1 MTLKRA
7 FLLSAFIFFSF
18 SVTSQQTAAYTHE
31 LVDFNRALE
40 LYNNEQYLAA
50 QNLFSEVIEETDD
63 EKIKGDAAYYVA
75 NAAVRLNQ
83 PGADRLMENFVTRYP
98 TSTKTN
104 SAYLDVADYY
114 FQTGKYALAR
124 RWYDRVDENSMSRK
138 DRERFNFNNGYAYF
152 RANQFE
158 EAQKYLNRVRDSKQ
172 YGAQAKY
179 YLGYIAYEGDN
190 YEEAN
195 QYFEE
200 VKGNNR
206 YSEDLSY
213 FQADMNFKLGNFQ
226 KAIEQGLEQLPKANR
241 QELSQLNKIIGES
254 YFNLGKYQEA
264 IPYLKEYKGERGKWN
279 NTDYYQLGY
288 AYYKQGN
295 YEAAINEFNKIVD
308 GKNAIAQNAYYHLAQ
323 SYLESDQKQQALNAF
338 KNASEMEF
346 DAKIQEDALLN
357 YAKLSYEI
365 GNSYESPSQVLI
377 NYLNKYPN
385 SEHRSEM
392 ETLLIDSFITSKN
405 YEEAMRLLE
414 NNRNFADKQA
424 YQQVAYLYGLELYE
438 KGDYYAAI
446 ENFDKALKEPRDQ
459 KITAKS
465 TFWKAESEY
474 NVNRMDDAILGY
486 REFKGMT
493 AARNTDEYEDL
504 DYNIGYAYFKKND
517 YSQAV
522 NYFKSYVNSR
532 NADGARKNDALLRL
546 GDTYYVTSQYWPAME
561 AYQDAIDNGVS
572 NADYA
577 AFQKAISYGFV
588 GRNETK
594 IQELDAFLN
603 KYPRS
608 PYRDDAMF
616 ELGNTYVALGNNTQG
631 IQSYNRLI
639 QGVPESALV
648 PKAML
653 RQGLIYYNNNESN
666 KALERLRKVVA
677 EYPNTPEAKQ
687 AVSTARNVYVDLG
700 RTDEYANWVRNID
713 FVEVTDADLD
723 NTTYEAAENQYL
735 NNNTEKAIANF
746 EKYIQNFPNGIH
758 SINANFYLAQLY
770 FREGQVD
777 KSIPHYRYVTSK
789 PKNEFSEQSLAR
801 LSQIYLEKKNY
812 TEALPLLEKLE
823 NQAANEQNVVFAQQ
837 NLMKSY
843 YETGNIGKANEYAEK
858 VLNNSSA
865 EAEARND
872 ARVMVARAAIKSG
885 NMAKAKSAYKEVQKT
900 ATGELAAEALY
911 YDAFFKH
918 QDGNYEASNAAI
930 QILAKDFSGY
940 KLWGAKGLVLMAKNF
955 YALKDAYQATYIL
968 ENVIK
973 NFPQYPDV
981 VNEAKAE
988 LAKIKAQ
995 EAKTNSSVETNNN

>member
-1 MTLKRA
+1 MTLRSA
-7 FLLSAFIFFSF
+7 YLLVVFISISF
-18 SVTSQQTAAYTHE
+18 SAVCQQSAAYTHE

-50 QNLFSEVIEETDD
+50 QNLFDEVKDETDD
-63 EKIKGDAAYYVA
+63 EKIKGDAAYYIA
-75 NAAVRLNQ
+75 NAAVRMNQ

-114 FQTGKYALAR
+114 FQTGKYALSR
-124 RWYDRVDENSMSRK
+124 RWYDRVDEKAMSKK
-138 DRERFNFNNGYAYF
+138 DRERYYFNNGYAYF
-152 RANQFE
+152 RSNNFE
-158 EAQKYLNRVRDSKQ
+158 EAQTYFNRVRDSKE
-172 YGAQAKY
+172 YGSQAKY
-179 YLGYIAYEGDN
+179 YLGYIAYEGDD

-195 QYFEE
+195 EYFEE
-200 VKGNNR
+200 VKGNDR

-213 FQADMNFKLGNFQ
+213 FQADMNFKLGNFE
-226 KAIEQGLEQLPKANR
+226 KAIEQGLEQLPNANR
-241 QELSQLNKIIGES
+241 QEIPQLNKIIGES
-254 YFNLGKYQEA
+254 YFNLEQYEEA
-264 IPYLKEYKGERGKWN
+264 IPYLKGYNGLRGKWN

-323 SYLESDQKQQALNAF
+323 SYLESGQKQQALNAF

-346 DAKIQEDALLN
+346 DAKIQEDALFN

-377 NYLNKYPN
+377 NYLNKYPD
-385 SEHRSEM
+385 SENKAAM
-392 ETLLIDSFITSKN
+392 ESLLIDSFITSKN

-414 NNRNFADKQA
+414 NNRNFSDKQA
-424 YQQVAYLYGLELYE
+424 YQKVAYYYGLELFE
-438 KGDYYAAI
+438 EGDYEAAI
-446 ENFDKALKEPRDQ
+446 QNFDKALKEPRDQ
-459 KITAKS
+459 DITAKA

-474 NVNRMDDAILGY
+474 SINRMEDAILGY
-486 REFKGMT
+486 REFKGMS
-493 AARNTDEYEDL
+493 AAKGTDEYADL

-522 NYFKSYVNSR
+522 NYFKSYTSSA
-532 NADGARKNDALLRL
+532 NAEGAKKNDALLRL

-561 AYQDAIDNGVS
+561 AYQKAIDNGVS

-588 GRNETK
+588 NRNDTK
-594 IQELDAFLN
+594 IEELNSFTN

-608 PYRDDAMF
+608 PYRDDAMY
-616 ELGNTYVALGNNTQG
+616 ELGNTYVAANKIDQG

-639 QGVPESALV
+639 RDVPQSALV

-653 RQGLIYYNNNESN
+653 RQGLIYYNNNEGN

-700 RTDEYANWVRNID
+700 RTDEYASWVRNID
-713 FVEVTDADLD
+713 FVEVSDADLD

-735 NNNTEKAIANF
+735 NNNTDKAIANF

-770 FREGQVD
+770 YRNGNID
-777 KSIPHYRYVTSK
+777 RSISNYRYVTSK
-789 PKNEFSEQSLAR
+789 PKNEFSEQALAR
-801 LSQIYLEKKNY
+801 LSQIYLEKKDY
-812 TEALPLLEKLE
+812 TQALPLLEKLE
-823 NQAANEQNVVFAQQ
+823 IHADNEQNVVFAQQ

-843 YETGNIGKANEYAEK
+843 YETGNFAKANAYAEK
-858 VLNNSSA
+858 VLNNASA
-865 EAEARND
+865 ETEARND
-872 ARVMVARAAIKSG
+872 ARIMVARAAIRSG
-885 NMAKAKSAYKEVQKT
+885 NDNKARSAYKEVQKT
-900 ATGELAAEALY
+900 ATGELGAEALY
-911 YDAFFKH
+911 YDAYFKH
-918 QDGNYEASNAAI
+918 KDGNHEASNAAV
-930 QILAKDFSGY
+930 QILAKDFAGY

-955 YALKDAYQATYIL
+955 YALNDAYQATYIL
-968 ENVIK
+968 ENVTK
-973 NFPQYPDV
+973 NFQKYPEV
-981 VNEAKAE
+981 VKEAQAE

-995 EAKTNSSVETNNN
+995 EAKTNSSVETNN

>member
-1 MTLKRA
+1 MTLKKA
-7 FLLSAFIFFSF
+7 CLLVVFISFSF
-18 SVTSQQTAAYTHE
+18 SGISQQSAAYTHE
-31 LVDFNRALE
+31 LVDFNRALA

-50 QNLFSEVIEETDD
+50 QNLFDEVMEDTND
-63 EKIKGDAAYYVA
+63 EKIKGDCAYYIA

-83 PGADRLMENFVTRYP
+83 SGADELMENFVTHYP

-104 SAYLDVADYY
+104 SAYIDVADYY
-114 FQTGKYALAR
+114 FNTGKYALAR
-124 RWYDRVDENSMSRK
+124 RWYDRVDEKAMGRK
-138 DRERFNFNNGYAYF
+138 DRERFYFNNGYAYF
-152 RANQFE
+152 RSNDME
-158 EAQKYLNRVRDSKQ
+158 KAQDYFQRVRDSKE
-172 YGAQAKY
+172 YGSQAKY
-179 YLGYIAYEGDN
+179 YLGYIAYEGDD
-190 YEEAN
+190 YQEAN

-200 VKGNNR
+200 VKGNAR
-206 YSEDLSY
+206 YSKDLSY
-213 FQADMNFKLGNFQ
+213 YQADMNFKLGNFE
-226 KAIEQGLEQLPKANR
+226 KAIEQGLEQLPKSNR

-254 YFNLGKYQEA
+254 YFNLGEYEKA
-264 IPYLKEYKGERGKWN
+264 IPYLKEYKGMRGKWN

-323 SYLESDQKQQALNAF
+323 SYLESEQKQQALNAF

-346 DAKIQEDALLN
+346 DTKIQEDALFN

-365 GNSYESPSQVLI
+365 GNSYESPSKVLLS
-377 NYLNKYPN
+377 YLEKYPD
-385 SEHRSEM
+385 SQHREEM

-414 NNRNFADKQA
+414 NNRSFSDKQA
-424 YQQVAYLYGLELYE
+424 YQKVAYFYGLELYE
-438 KGDYYAAI
+438 QGDYYEAI
-446 ENFDKALKEPRDQ
+446 KNFDKALKEPRDQ
-459 KITAKS
+459 QITAKA

-474 NVNRMDDAILGY
+474 NVNRMEDALLGY
-486 REFKGMT
+486 REFKGMS

-522 NYFKSYVNSR
+522 NYFKNYVNNS

-561 AYQDAIDNGVS
+561 AYQRAIDNGVS

-588 GRNETK
+588 DRNDTK
-594 IQELDAFLN
+594 IEELNSFIG

-608 PYRDDAMF
+608 SYRDDAMY
-616 ELGNTYVALGNNTQG
+616 ELGNTYVANNNISQA

-639 QGVPESALV
+639 RDVPESSLV

-653 RQGLIYYNNNESN
+653 RQGLIYYNQNEGN
-666 KALERLRKVVA
+666 KALERLKKVVA
-677 EYPNTPEAKQ
+677 EFPNTPEAKQ

-700 RTDEYANWVRNID
+700 RTDEYASWVRNID
-713 FVEVTDADLD
+713 FVEVSDADLD

-735 NNNTEKAIANF
+735 NNNTQKAIANF

-770 FREGQVD
+770 YRDGKVEN
-777 KSIPHYRYVTSK
+777 SIPYYQYVTSK
-789 PKNEFSEQSLAR
+789 PKNEFSEQALAR
-801 LSQIYLEKKNY
+801 LSQIYLEKKDY
-812 TEALPLLEKLE
+812 ASALPLLEKLE
-823 NQAANEQNVVFAQQ
+823 NLADNEQNVVFAQS

-843 YETGNIGKANEYAEK
+843 YETGNFSKANQYAEK
-858 VLNNSSA
+858 VLANSHS
-865 EAEARND
+865 EEEARND
-872 ARVMVARAAIKSG
+872 ARVMVARAAIQSG
-885 NMAKAKSAYKEVQKT
+885 NESKARSAYKEVQKT
-900 ATGELAAEALY
+900 AKGELAAEALY
-911 YDAFFKH
+911 YDAYFKH
-918 QDGNYEASNAAI
+918 KDGNYEASNAAV

-955 YALKDAYQATYIL
+955 YALGDAYQATYIL
-968 ENVIK
+968 DNVIK
-973 NFPQYPDV
+973 NFQKFPEV
-981 VNEAKAE
+981 VAEAKAE
-988 LAKIKAQ
+988 QAKIKAQ
-995 EAKTNSSVETNNN
+995 EAKTNASVQTNN

>member
-7 FLLSAFIFFSF
+7 YLLVVFISISF
-18 SVTSQQTAAYTHE
+18 SAICQQSAAYTHK

-40 LYNNEQYLAA
+40 LYNNQQYLAA
-50 QNLFSEVIEETDD
+50 QNLFDEVKDKTDD
-63 EKIKGDAAYYVA
+63 EKIKGDASYYIA

-114 FQTGKYALAR
+114 FQTGKYALSR
-124 RWYDRVDENSMSRK
+124 KWYDRVDENAMSRK
-138 DRERFNFNNGYAYF
+138 DRERFYFNNGYAYF
-152 RANQFE
+152 KSNQLE
-158 EAQKYLNRVRDSKQ
+158 EAQTYFNRVRDSKE

-179 YLGYIAYEGDN
+179 YLGYIAYEGDD

-195 QYFEE
+195 EYFEE
-200 VKGNNR
+200 VKGNDR
-206 YSEDLSY
+206 YTEDLSY
-213 FQADMNFKLGNFQ
+213 FQADMNFKLGNFE

-241 QELSQLNKIIGES
+241 QEIPQLNKIIGES
-254 YFNLGKYQEA
+254 YFNLKKYEEA
-264 IPYLKEYKGERGKWN
+264 IPYLKGYNGLRGKWN

-346 DAKIQEDALLN
+346 DAKIQQDAMLN

-377 NYLNKYPN
+377 NYLNKYPE
-385 SEHRSEM
+385 SDKRQEM
-392 ETLLIDSFITSKN
+392 EMLLIDSFITSKN

-414 NNRNFADKQA
+414 NNRNFSDKQA
-424 YQQVAYLYGLELYE
+424 YQKVAYFYGLELYE
-438 KGDYYAAI
+438 EGEYYEAI
-446 ENFDKALKEPRDQ
+446 KNFDKALKEPRDQ
-459 KITAKS
+459 NITARA

-486 REFKGMT
+486 REFKGMS
-493 AARNTDEYEDL
+493 AAKNTDEYEDL

-522 NYFKSYVNSR
+522 NYFKSYASS
-532 NADGARKNDALLRL
+532 ASAEGAKKNDALLRL

-561 AYQDAIDNGVS
+561 AYQKAIDNGVS

-588 GRNETK
+588 DRNDTK
-594 IQELDAFLN
+594 IEELNSFTG

-608 PYRDDAMF
+608 PYRDDAMY
-616 ELGNTYVALGNNTQG
+616 ELGNTYVAANNTQQG

-639 QGVPESALV
+639 RDVPQSALV

-653 RQGLIYYNNNESN
+653 RQGLVYYNNNEGN

-700 RTDEYANWVRNID
+700 RTDEYASWVRNID
-713 FVEVTDADLD
+713 FVEVSDADLD
-723 NTTYEAAENQYL
+723 NATYEAAENQYL
-735 NNNTEKAIANF
+735 NNNSEKAMANF
-746 EKYIQNFPNGIH
+746 EKYLQNFPNGIH

-770 FREGQVD
+770 YRDGKID
-777 KSIPHYRYVTSK
+777 RSIPNYQYVTSK
-789 PKNEFSEQSLAR
+789 PKNEFSEQALAR
-801 LSQIYLEKKNY
+801 LSQIYLEKKDY
-812 TEALPLLEKLE
+812 TQALPLLEKLE
-823 NQAANEQNVVFAQQ
+823 KQADNEQNVVFAQQ

-843 YETGNIGKANEYAEK
+843 YETGNFNKANEYAEK
-858 VLNNSSA
+858 VLNNSTA
-865 EAEARND
+865 ETEARND
-872 ARVMVARAAIKSG
+872 ARIMVARAAIKSG
-885 NMAKAKSAYKEVQKT
+885 NDSKARSAYKEVQKT
-900 ATGELAAEALY
+900 ATGELGAEALY
-911 YDAFFKH
+911 YDAYFKNK
-918 QDGNYEASNAAI
+918 DGNYEASNAAV

-940 KLWGAKGLVLMAKNF
+940 KLWGARGLVLMAKNF
-955 YALKDAYQATYIL
+955 YALGDAYQATYIL
-968 ENVIK
+968 DNVTK
-973 NFPQYPDV
+973 NFQKYPEV
-981 VNEAKAE
+981 VAQAKAE
-988 LAKIKAQ
+988 LSKIKAQ
-995 EAKTNSSVETNNN
+995 EAKTNSSVETNN

>member
-1 MTLKRA
+1 MTLKKA
-7 FLLSAFIFFSF
+7 YLLVVFISLSF
-18 SVTSQQTAAYTHE
+18 SAVCQQSAAYTHD

-50 QNLFSEVIEETDD
+50 QNLFDEVMNDTDD
-63 EKIKGDAAYYVA
+63 EKIKGDAAYYIA

-114 FQTGKYALAR
+114 FQTGKYSLSR
-124 RWYDRVDENSMSRK
+124 KWYDRVDEKAMSKK
-138 DRERFNFNNGYAYF
+138 DRERYYFNNAYAYF
-152 RANQFE
+152 KAKQFE
-158 EAQKYLNRVRDSKQ
+158 EAQTYFNRVRDSKEF
-172 YGAQAKY
+172 GAQAKY
-179 YLGYIAYEGDN
+179 YLGYIAYEGDD

-195 QYFEE
+195 EYFEE
-200 VKGNNR
+200 VKGNDR
-206 YSEDLSY
+206 YTEDLSY
-213 FQADMNFKLGNFQ
+213 FQADMNFKLGNFE
-226 KAIEQGLEQLPKANR
+226 KAIEQGLEQLPKSNR
-241 QELSQLNKIIGES
+241 QEIPQLNKIIGES
-254 YFNLGKYQEA
+254 YFNLGQYEEA
-264 IPYLKEYKGERGKWN
+264 IPYLKGYNGLRGKWN

-346 DAKIQEDALLN
+346 DAKIQQDAMLN

-377 NYLNKYPN
+377 NYLNKYPDAEN
-385 SEHRSEM
+385 KAAM
-392 ETLLIDSFITSKN
+392 ESLLIDSFITSKN

-414 NNRNFADKQA
+414 NNRNFSDKQA
-424 YQQVAYLYGLELYE
+424 YQKVAYFYGLELYE
-438 KGDYYAAI
+438 EGDYYEAI
-446 ENFDKALKEPRDQ
+446 KNFDKALKEPRNQD
-459 KITAKS
+459 ITAKA

-474 NVNRMDDAILGY
+474 SINRMDDAILGY
-486 REFKGMT
+486 REFKGMS
-493 AARNTDEYEDL
+493 AAKNTDEYNDL

-522 NYFKSYVNSR
+522 NYFKSYANSA
-532 NADGARKNDALLRL
+532 NAEGAKKNDALLRL

-561 AYQDAIDNGVS
+561 AYQNAINNGVS

-577 AFQKAISYGFV
+577 SFQKAISYGFV
-588 GRNETK
+588 NRNDTK
-594 IQELDAFLN
+594 LEELNSFIN

-608 PYRDDAMF
+608 PYRDDAMY
-616 ELGNTYVALGNNTQG
+616 ELGNTYVASNNTDQA

-639 QGVPESALV
+639 RDVPQSALV

-653 RQGLIYYNNNESN
+653 RQGLIYYNNNDGN
-666 KALERLRKVVA
+666 KALERLKKVVA
-677 EYPNTPEAKQ
+677 QFPNTPEAKQ

-713 FVEVTDADLD
+713 FVEVSDADLD
-723 NTTYEAAENQYL
+723 NATYEAAENQYL
-735 NNNTEKAIANF
+735 SNNTQKAMVNL

-770 FREGQVD
+770 YRDGKVD
-777 KSIPHYRYVTSK
+777 KSIPNYKYVTSK
-789 PKNEFSEQSLAR
+789 PKNEFSEQALTR
-801 LSQIYLEKKNY
+801 LSQIYLEKKDY
-812 TEALPLLEKLE
+812 TQALPLLEKLE
-823 NQAANEQNVVFAQQ
+823 TQADNEQNVVFAQQ

-843 YETGNIGKANEYAEK
+843 YETGNFAKANTYAEK
-858 VLNNSSA
+858 VLSNSTA
-865 EAEARND
+865 DTEARND
-872 ARVMVARAAIKSG
+872 ARIMVARAAIKSG
-885 NMAKAKSAYKEVQKT
+885 NDNKARSAYKEVQKQ
-900 ATGELAAEALY
+900 ATGELGAEALY
-911 YDAFFKH
+911 YDAYFKNK
-918 QDGNYEASNAAI
+918 DGNYEASNAAV

-955 YALKDAYQATYIL
+955 YALDDAYQATYIL

-973 NFPQYPDV
+973 NFQNYPEV
-981 VNEAKAE
+981 VSEAKAE
-988 LAKIKAQ
+988 LARIKAQ
-995 EAKTNSSVETNNN
+995 EAKTNSSVETNN

>member
-1 MTLKRA
+1 MTLRSA
-7 FLLSAFIFFSF
+7 YLLVVFISISF
-18 SVTSQQTAAYTHE
+18 SAVCQQSAAYTHE

-50 QNLFSEVIEETDD
+50 QNLFDEVKDETDD
-63 EKIKGDAAYYVA
+63 EKIKGDAAYYIA
-75 NAAVRLNQ
+75 NAAVRMNQ

-114 FQTGKYALAR
+114 FQTGKYALSR
-124 RWYDRVDENSMSRK
+124 RWYDRVDEKAMSKK
-138 DRERFNFNNGYAYF
+138 DRERYYFNNGYAYF
-152 RANQFE
+152 RSNNFE
-158 EAQKYLNRVRDSKQ
+158 EALTYFNRVRDSKE
-172 YGAQAKY
+172 YGSQAKY
-179 YLGYIAYEGDN
+179 YLGYIAYEGDD

-195 QYFEE
+195 EYFEE
-200 VKGNNR
+200 VKGNDR

-213 FQADMNFKLGNFQ
+213 FQADMNFKLGNFE
-226 KAIEQGLEQLPKANR
+226 KAIEQGLEQLPNANR
-241 QELSQLNKIIGES
+241 QEIPQLNKIIGES
-254 YFNLGKYQEA
+254 YFNLEQYEEA
-264 IPYLKEYKGERGKWN
+264 IPYLKGYNGLRGKWN

-323 SYLESDQKQQALNAF
+323 SYLESGQKQQALNAF

-346 DAKIQEDALLN
+346 DAKIQEDALFN

-377 NYLNKYPN
+377 NYLNKYPD
-385 SEHRSEM
+385 SENKAAM
-392 ETLLIDSFITSKN
+392 ESLLIDSFITSKN

-414 NNRNFADKQA
+414 NNRNFSDKQA
-424 YQQVAYLYGLELYE
+424 YQKVAYYYGLELFE
-438 KGDYYAAI
+438 EGDYEAAI
-446 ENFDKALKEPRDQ
+446 QNFDKALKEPRDQ
-459 KITAKS
+459 DITAKA

-474 NVNRMDDAILGY
+474 SINRMEDAILGY
-486 REFKGMT
+486 REFKGMS
-493 AARNTDEYEDL
+493 AAKGTDEYADL

-522 NYFKSYVNSR
+522 NYFKSYTSSA
-532 NADGARKNDALLRL
+532 NAEGAKKNDALLRL

-561 AYQDAIDNGVS
+561 AYQKAIDNGVS

-588 GRNETK
+588 DRNDTK
-594 IQELDAFLN
+594 IEELNSFTN
-603 KYPRS
+603 RYPRS
-608 PYRDDAMF
+608 PYRDDAMY
-616 ELGNTYVALGNNTQG
+616 ELGNTYVAANKIDQG

-639 QGVPESALV
+639 RDVPQSALV

-653 RQGLIYYNNNESN
+653 RQGLIYYNNNEGN

-700 RTDEYANWVRNID
+700 RTDEYASWVRNID
-713 FVEVTDADLD
+713 FVEVSDADLD

-735 NNNTEKAIANF
+735 NNNTDKAIANF

-770 FREGQVD
+770 YRNGNVD
-777 KSIPHYRYVTSK
+777 RSISNYRYVTSK
-789 PKNEFSEQSLAR
+789 PKNEFSEQALAR
-801 LSQIYLEKKNY
+801 LSQIYLEKKDY
-812 TEALPLLEKLE
+812 TQALPLLEKLE
-823 NQAANEQNVVFAQQ
+823 IQADNEQNVVFAQQ

-843 YETGNIGKANEYAEK
+843 YETGNFAKANAYAEK
-858 VLNNSSA
+858 VLNNASA
-865 EAEARND
+865 ETEARND
-872 ARVMVARAAIKSG
+872 ARIMVARAAIRSG
-885 NMAKAKSAYKEVQKT
+885 NDNKARSAYKEVQKT
-900 ATGELAAEALY
+900 ATGELGAEALY
-911 YDAFFKH
+911 YDAYFKH
-918 QDGNYEASNAAI
+918 KDGNHEASNAAV
-930 QILAKDFSGY
+930 QILAKDFAGY

-955 YALKDAYQATYIL
+955 YALNDAYQATYIL
-968 ENVIK
+968 ENVTK
-973 NFPQYPDV
+973 NFQKYPEV
-981 VNEAKAE
+981 VKEAQAE

-995 EAKTNSSVETNNN
+995 EAKTNSSVETNN

>member
-1 MTLKRA
+1 MTLKKA
-7 FLLSAFIFFSF
+7 YLLVVFISLSF
-18 SVTSQQTAAYTHE
+18 SAVCQQSAAYTHD

-50 QNLFSEVIEETDD
+50 QNLFDEVMNDTDD
-63 EKIKGDAAYYVA
+63 EKIKGDAAYYIA

-114 FQTGKYALAR
+114 FQTGKYSLSR
-124 RWYDRVDENSMSRK
+124 KWYDRVDEKAMSKK
-138 DRERFNFNNGYAYF
+138 DRERYYFNNAYAYF
-152 RANQFE
+152 KAKQFE
-158 EAQKYLNRVRDSKQ
+158 EAQTYFNRVRDSKEF
-172 YGAQAKY
+172 GAQAKY
-179 YLGYIAYEGDN
+179 YLGYIAYEGDD

-195 QYFEE
+195 EYFEE
-200 VKGNNR
+200 VKGNDR
-206 YSEDLSY
+206 YTEDLSY
-213 FQADMNFKLGNFQ
+213 FQADMNFKLGNFE
-226 KAIEQGLEQLPKANR
+226 KAIEQGLEQLPKSNR
-241 QELSQLNKIIGES
+241 QEIPQLNKIIGES
-254 YFNLGKYQEA
+254 YFNLGQYEEA
-264 IPYLKEYKGERGKWN
+264 IPYLKGYNGLRGKWN

-346 DAKIQEDALLN
+346 DAKIQQDAMLN

-377 NYLNKYPN
+377 NYLNKYPDAEN
-385 SEHRSEM
+385 KAAM
-392 ETLLIDSFITSKN
+392 ESLLIDSFITSKN

-414 NNRNFADKQA
+414 NNRNFSDKQA
-424 YQQVAYLYGLELYE
+424 YQKVAYFYGLELYE
-438 KGDYYAAI
+438 EGDYYEAI
-446 ENFDKALKEPRDQ
+446 KNFDKALKEPRNQD
-459 KITAKS
+459 ITAKA

-474 NVNRMDDAILGY
+474 SINRMDDAILGY
-486 REFKGMT
+486 REFKGMS
-493 AARNTDEYEDL
+493 AAKNTDEYNDL

-522 NYFKSYVNSR
+522 NYFKSYANSA
-532 NADGARKNDALLRL
+532 NAEGAKKNDALLRL

-561 AYQDAIDNGVS
+561 AYQNAINNGVS

-577 AFQKAISYGFV
+577 SFQKAISYGFV
-588 GRNETK
+588 NRNDTK
-594 IQELDAFLN
+594 LEELNSFIN

-608 PYRDDAMF
+608 PYRDDAMY
-616 ELGNTYVALGNNTQG
+616 ELGNTYVASNNTEQA

-639 QGVPESALV
+639 RDVPQSALV

-653 RQGLIYYNNNESN
+653 RQGLIYYNNNDGN
-666 KALERLRKVVA
+666 KALERLKKVVA
-677 EYPNTPEAKQ
+677 QFPNTPEAKQ

-713 FVEVTDADLD
+713 FVEVSDADLD
-723 NTTYEAAENQYL
+723 NATYEAAENQYL
-735 NNNTEKAIANF
+735 SNNTQKAMVNL

-770 FREGQVD
+770 YRDGKVD
-777 KSIPHYRYVTSK
+777 KSIPNYKYVTSK
-789 PKNEFSEQSLAR
+789 PKNEFSEQALTR
-801 LSQIYLEKKNY
+801 LSQIYLEKKDY
-812 TEALPLLEKLE
+812 TQALPLLEKLE
-823 NQAANEQNVVFAQQ
+823 TQADNEQNVVFAQQ

-843 YETGNIGKANEYAEK
+843 YETGNFAKANTYAEK
-858 VLNNSSA
+858 VLSNSTA
-865 EAEARND
+865 DTEARND
-872 ARVMVARAAIKSG
+872 ARIMVARAAIKSG
-885 NMAKAKSAYKEVQKT
+885 NDNKARSAYKEVQKQ
-900 ATGELAAEALY
+900 ATGELGAEALY
-911 YDAFFKH
+911 YDAYFKNK
-918 QDGNYEASNAAI
+918 DGNYEASNAAV

-955 YALKDAYQATYIL
+955 YALDDAYQATYIL

-973 NFPQYPDV
+973 NFQNYPEV
-981 VNEAKAE
+981 VSEAKAE
-988 LAKIKAQ
+988 LARIKAQ
-995 EAKTNSSVETNNN
+995 EAKTNSSVETNN

>member
-1 MTLKRA
+1 MTLNKA
-7 FLLSAFIFFSF
+7 LLLVVFISFSF
-18 SVTSQQTAAYTHE
+18 SANCQQSAAYTHE

-50 QNLFSEVIEETDD
+50 QNLFDEVKDKSKD
-63 EKIKGDAAYYVA
+63 EKIQGDAAYYIA

-124 RWYDRVDENSMSRK
+124 RWYDRVDEKAMSRN
-138 DRERFNFNNGYAYF
+138 DRERFYFNNGYAYF
-152 RANQFE
+152 RANQMD
-158 EAQKYLNRVRDSKQ
+158 EAQTYFNRVRDSKEF
-172 YGAQAKY
+172 GAQAKY
-179 YLGYIAYEGDN
+179 YLGYIAYEGDD

-195 QYFEE
+195 EYFEE
-200 VKGNNR
+200 VKGNDR

-213 FQADMNFKLGNFQ
+213 FQADMNFKLGNFE
-226 KAIEQGLEQLPKANR
+226 KAIEQGLENLPKSNM
-241 QELSQLNKIIGES
+241 QERSQLNKIIGES
-254 YFNLGKYQEA
+254 YFNLGKYQDA
-264 IPYLKEYKGERGKWN
+264 IPYLKEYKGMRGKWN

-295 YEAAINEFNKIVD
+295 YEDAINEFNKIVD

-323 SYLESDQKQQALNAF
+323 SYLELEQKQQALNAF

-346 DAKIQEDALLN
+346 DAKLRQDALLN

-365 GNSYESPSQVLI
+365 GNSYESPSRVLMT
-377 NYLNKYPN
+377 YLETYPN
-385 SEHRSEM
+385 SEHKAEM

-405 YEEAMRLLE
+405 YEEAMKLLE
-414 NNRNFADKQA
+414 NNRNFSDKQA
-424 YQQVAYLYGLELYE
+424 YQKVAYFYGLELFE
-438 KGDYYAAI
+438 EGDYYAAI

-459 KITAKS
+459 NITARA

-474 NVNRMDDAILGY
+474 NINRMDDAILGY
-486 REFKGMT
+486 REFKGMS
-493 AARNTDEYEDL
+493 AAKQTEEYADL

-522 NYFKSYVNSR
+522 NYFKSYTTNP
-532 NADGARKNDALLRL
+532 NAGVVRKNDAFLRL

-561 AYQDAIDNGVS
+561 AYQTAINNGVS
-572 NADYA
+572 NSDYA

-588 GRNETK
+588 ERNDTK
-594 IQELDAFLN
+594 IEELNSFLN
-603 KYPRS
+603 KYSRS
-608 PYRDDAMF
+608 SYRDDAMF
-616 ELGNTYVALGNNTQG
+616 ELGNTYVAGNNTSQA

-639 QGVPESALV
+639 RDVPQSALV

-653 RQGLIYYNNNESN
+653 RQGLIYYNQNESN
-666 KALERLRKVVA
+666 KALERLKKLVA
-677 EYPNTPEAKQ
+677 EFPNTPEARQ

-700 RTDEYANWVRNID
+700 RTDEYASWVRNID
-713 FVEVTDADLD
+713 FVEVTDSDLD

-735 NNNTEKAIANF
+735 KNNTQQAIANF

-758 SINANFYLAQLY
+758 AINANFYLAQLY
-770 FREGQVD
+770 YKNGKTE
-777 KSIPHYRYVTSK
+777 KSIPNYRFVTSK
-789 PKNEFSEQSLAR
+789 PRNEFSEQALAR
-801 LSQIYLEKKNY
+801 LSQIYLEKKDY
-812 TEALPLLEKLE
+812 SQALPLLEKLE
-823 NQAANEQNVVFAQQ
+823 KEADNDQNVVFAQS

-843 YETGNIGKANEYAEK
+843 YETGNFGKANEYAEK
-858 VLNNSSA
+858 VLANSSS
-865 EAEARND
+865 EKEARND
-872 ARVMVARAAIKSG
+872 ARIMVARAAIKAG
-885 NMAKAKSAYKEVQKT
+885 NNEKARSAYKEVQKS
-900 ATGELAAEALY
+900 ATGELGAEALY
-911 YDAFFKH
+911 YDAYFKH
-918 QDGNYEASNAAI
+918 RDGNYEASNAAV
-930 QILAKDFSGY
+930 QILAKDFAGY

-973 NFPQYPDV
+973 NFGKYPDV
-981 VNEAKAE
+981 VQEAKAE

-995 EAKTNSSVETNNN
+995 EAKTNSSVETKN

>member
-7 FLLSAFIFFSF
+7 FLLVVFISVSF
-18 SVTSQQTAAYTHE
+18 SATCQQTAAYTHE

-50 QNLFSEVIEETDD
+50 QNLFDDVKDKTDD
-63 EKIKGDAAYYVA
+63 EKIKGDAAYYIA

-83 PGADRLMENFVTRYP
+83 PGADRLMENFVKRYP

-114 FQTGKYALAR
+114 FQTGKYSLSR
-124 RWYDRVDENSMSRK
+124 RWYDRVDENAMSRK
-138 DRERFNFNNGYAYF
+138 DRERFYFNNGYAYF
-152 RANQFE
+152 RSNQFDQ
-158 EAQKYLNRVRDSKQ
+158 AQTYFNRVRDSKE

-179 YLGYIAYEGDN
+179 YLGYIAYEGDD

-195 QYFEE
+195 EYFEE
-200 VKGNNR
+200 VKGNDR
-206 YSEDLSY
+206 YTEDLSY
-213 FQADMNFKLGNFQ
+213 FQADMNFKLGNFE
-226 KAIEQGLEQLPKANR
+226 KAIEQGLEQLPKSNR
-241 QELSQLNKIIGES
+241 QEIPQLNKIIGES
-254 YFNLGKYQEA
+254 YFNLGKYDEA
-264 IPYLKEYKGERGKWN
+264 IPYLKGYNGMGGKWN

-323 SYLESDQKQQALNAF
+323 SYLESGQKQQALNAF

-346 DAKIQEDALLN
+346 DVKIQQDAMLN

-377 NYLNKYPN
+377 NYLNKYPE
-385 SEHRSEM
+385 SDKRQEM

-414 NNRNFADKQA
+414 NNRNFSDKQA
-424 YQQVAYLYGLELYE
+424 YQKVAYFYGLELFDE
-438 KGDYYAAI
+438 GDYYAAL

-459 KITAKS
+459 IITARA

-486 REFKGMT
+486 REFKGMS

-522 NYFKSYVNSR
+522 NYFKSYASS
-532 NADGARKNDALLRL
+532 AIAEGAKKNDALLRL

-561 AYQDAIDNGVS
+561 AYQKAIDNGVS

-588 GRNETK
+588 DRNDTK
-594 IQELDAFLN
+594 IEELNSFTG
-603 KYPRS
+603 KYSRS
-608 PYRDDAMF
+608 PYRDDAMY
-616 ELGNTYVALGNNTQG
+616 ELGNTYVASNNTTQA

-639 QGVPESALV
+639 RDVPQSALV

-653 RQGLIYYNNNESN
+653 RQGLIYYNNNDGN
-666 KALERLRKVVA
+666 KALERLKKVVA

-700 RTDEYANWVRNID
+700 RTDEYASWVRNID
-713 FVEVTDADLD
+713 FVEVSDADLD
-723 NTTYEAAENQYL
+723 NATYEAAENQYR
-735 NNNTEKAIANF
+735 NNNTAKAIANF

-770 FREGQVD
+770 YRDGKIE
-777 KSIPHYRYVTSK
+777 KSIPNYRYVTSK
-789 PKNEFSEQSLAR
+789 PKNEFSEQALAR
-801 LSQIYLEKKNY
+801 LSQIYLEKKDY
-812 TEALPLLEKLE
+812 TQALPLLEKLE
-823 NQAANEQNVVFAQQ
+823 NQADNEQNVVFAQQ

-843 YETGNIGKANEYAEK
+843 FETGNFNKANEYAEK
-858 VLNNSSA
+858 VLNNSTA
-865 EAEARND
+865 ETEARND
-872 ARVMVARAAIKSG
+872 ARIMVARAAIKSG
-885 NMAKAKSAYKEVQKT
+885 NDNKARSAYKEVQKT
-900 ATGELAAEALY
+900 ATGELGAEALY
-911 YDAFFKH
+911 YDAYFKH
-918 QDGNYEASNAAI
+918 KDRNHEASNAAV

-955 YALKDAYQATYIL
+955 YALGDAYQATYIL
-968 ENVIK
+968 ENVTK
-973 NFPQYPDV
+973 NFQKYPEV
-981 VNEAKAE
+981 VQEARAE
-988 LAKIKAQ
+988 LSKIKAQ
-995 EAKTNSSVETNNN
+995 EAKTNSSVETNN

>member
-1 MTLKRA
+1 MTLKKA
-7 FLLSAFIFFSF
+7 YLLVVFISLSF
-18 SVTSQQTAAYTHE
+18 SAICQQSAAYTHD

-50 QNLFSEVIEETDD
+50 QNLFDEVMGDTDD
-63 EKIKGDAAYYVA
+63 EKIKGDAAYYIA

-114 FQTGKYALAR
+114 FQTGKYSLSR
-124 RWYDRVDENSMSRK
+124 KWYDRVDEKAMSKK
-138 DRERFNFNNGYAYF
+138 DRERFYFNNAYAYF
-152 RANQFE
+152 QSNQFD
-158 EAQKYLNRVRDSKQ
+158 EAQTYFNRVRDSKEF
-172 YGAQAKY
+172 GAQAKY
-179 YLGYIAYEGDN
+179 YLGYIAYEGDD

-195 QYFEE
+195 EYFEE
-200 VKGNNR
+200 VKGNDR
-206 YSEDLSY
+206 YTEDLSY
-213 FQADMNFKLGNFQ
+213 FQADMNFKLGNFE
-226 KAIEQGLEQLPKANR
+226 KAIEQGLEQLPKSNR
-241 QELSQLNKIIGES
+241 QEIPQLNKIIGES
-254 YFNLGKYQEA
+254 YFNLGKYEEA
-264 IPYLKEYKGERGKWN
+264 IPYLKEYNGLRGKWN

-346 DAKIQEDALLN
+346 DAKIQQDAMLN

-377 NYLNKYPN
+377 NYLNKYPDAEN
-385 SEHRSEM
+385 KAAM
-392 ETLLIDSFITSKN
+392 ESLLIDSFITSKN

-414 NNRNFADKQA
+414 NNRNFSDKQA
-424 YQQVAYLYGLELYE
+424 YQKVAYFYGLELYE
-438 KGDYYAAI
+438 EGDFYEAI
-446 ENFDKALKEPRDQ
+446 KNFDKALKEPRNQD
-459 KITAKS
+459 ITAKS

-474 NVNRMDDAILGY
+474 SVNRIDDALLGY
-486 REFKGMT
+486 REFKGMS
-493 AARNTDEYEDL
+493 AAKNTDEYADL

-522 NYFKSYVNSR
+522 NYFKSYANNT
-532 NADGARKNDALLRL
+532 NAEGAKKNDALLRL

-561 AYQDAIDNGVS
+561 AYQNAINNGVS

-577 AFQKAISYGFV
+577 SFQKAISYGFV
-588 GRNETK
+588 NRNDTK
-594 IQELDAFLN
+594 LEELNGFIN

-608 PYRDDAMF
+608 PYRDDAMY
-616 ELGNTYVALGNNTQG
+616 ELGNTYVASNNTEQA

-639 QGVPESALV
+639 RDVPQSALV

-653 RQGLIYYNNNESN
+653 RQGLIYYNNNEGN

-677 EYPNTPEAKQ
+677 EFPNTPEAKQ

-713 FVEVTDADLD
+713 FVEVSDADLD
-723 NTTYEAAENQYL
+723 NATYEAAENQYL
-735 NNNTEKAIANF
+735 SNNTQKAMVNL

-770 FREGQVD
+770 YRDGKID
-777 KSIPHYRYVTSK
+777 KSIPNFKYVTSK
-789 PKNEFSEQSLAR
+789 PKNEFSEQALTR
-801 LSQIYLEKKNY
+801 LSQIYLEKKDY
-812 TEALPLLEKLE
+812 TQALPLLEKLE
-823 NQAANEQNVVFAQQ
+823 TQADNNENVVFAQQ

-843 YETGNIGKANEYAEK
+843 YETGNFAKANAYAEK
-858 VLNNSSA
+858 VLSNA
-865 EAEARND
+865 TADTEARND
-872 ARVMVARAAIKSG
+872 ARIMVARAAIKSG
-885 NMAKAKSAYKEVQKT
+885 NDSKARSAYKEVQKQ
-900 ATGELAAEALY
+900 ATGELGAEALY
-911 YDAFFKH
+911 YDAYFKNK
-918 QDGNYEASNAAI
+918 DANYEASNAAV

-955 YALKDAYQATYIL
+955 YALDDAYQATYIL
-968 ENVIK
+968 ENVTK
-973 NFPQYPDV
+973 NFQNYPEV
-981 VNEAKAE
+981 VAEARAE
-988 LAKIKAQ
+988 LARIKAQ
-995 EAKTNSSVETNNN
+995 EAKTNSSVETNN